1 MSLEFIYGERGNRL
15 LKHENYKYSFG
26 THLKNGNMRWRCTAK
41 TCKAKLLT
49 DINCE
54 KLLETN
60 GEHNHLTDVAKLNR
74 QIIINAAKRK
84 AMDRSIEYVEENA
97 NLFEKDW
104 LLVKKKVKR
113 TKRNTNQPS
122 PTSGLLQL
130 VIEIREDVC
139 DSEDKIESKECVSKM
154 IACDVEPDVDVTGD
168 ATEDSSDR
176 QTEVCEP
183 QRRRFDTSEVMEVS
197 IEEIEAFQKKY
208 MNNTVCID

>member
-1 MSLEFIYGERGNRL
+1 MSFEFIYGVRGNKL

-26 THLKNGNMRWRCTAK
+26 NHLKNGNMRWRCTAK

-54 KLLETN
+54 KLLETK
-60 GEHNHLTDVAKLNR
+60 GEHNHLTDVTKLNR
-74 QIIINAAKRK
+74 QIMINAAKRK
-84 AMDRSIEYVEENA
+84 AMDRSIEYDEEKA
-97 NLFEKDW
+97 NLSEKDL
-104 LLVKKKVKR
+104 LLVKRRVKR
-113 TKRNTNQPS
+113 AKRNTNQPS

-139 DSEDKIESKECVSKM
+139 DSEDKIENKECDSKM
-154 IACDVEPDVDVTGD
+154 SACDVMSDVDVTGD
-168 ATEDSSDR
+168 ATADSSDR
-176 QTEVCEP
+176 QTEVSEP
-183 QRRRFDTSEVMEVS
+183 QRSGFDTSEVMDVS